1 MTDTFS
7 ARREKRCPSP
17 IARCAGVALLLH
29 VGVVL
34 PAAGAG
40 PEDTD
45 PTSTMRCEPGSVDAE
60 ACAATVAEAVAG
72 EEESGDEGAAE
83 NGDAETGETALPEFS
98 GYLLA
103 ELDQDWTQEAGED
116 ALTELF
122 AIFYGSFD
130 LDLTEHLGLSLEIGA
145 QSSGDGGYLA
155 FEEAEV
161 AVETLYATWSG
172 EAGGVSLGK
181 LYLLDDVFGNRQ
193 PGLFLTYPN
202 EDLDLSGVIAVE
214 GWLDLTP
221 SLESYNIL
229 DVAVF
234 YRDTSVLGETL
245 FRGGRRL
252 RAEDGGPANTESFD
266 NAVVSLHGDELPFA
280 SNWEYALGGYLQSAG
295 DGDTADETGA
305 FAGVYGEYALPRGMT
320 MLPIAE
326 LLFRDDPDGEP
337 GSGFDYL
344 LGASFE
350 KEAWTFGALH
360 SHRNLDFDDPG
371 EDDAS
376 DNEVQVFASYAFGSG
391 VYVDL
396 GYQYQ
401 HVDGGEDHAVTLAIG
416 ITTDFSITRAGRAR
430 GADEKELEHI
440 RRRVRQ

>member
-1 MTDTFS
+1 VTDTFLEKVS
-7 ARREKRCPSP
+7 VTIITSDRHVKKATDTFAVRREKRCPSP
-17 IARCAGVALLLH
+17 FARCACVALLLQA
-29 VGVVL
+29 VVVL
-34 PAAGAG
+34 PAAGA
-40 PEDTD
+40 D
-45 PTSTMRCEPGSVDAE
+45 PTSAMRCEPGSVDAE
-60 ACAATVAEAVAG
+60 ACAATVA
-72 EEESGDEGAAE
+72 
-83 NGDAETGETALPEFS
+83 LPELS
-98 GYLLA
+98 GYLLG

-116 ALTELF
+116 SLTELF

-202 EDLDLSGVIAVE
+202 EDLDLSGVIAVQ

-221 SLESYNIL
+221 QLESDNIL
-229 DVAVF
+229 DAAVF

-252 RAEDGGPANTESFD
+252 RAEDGGPANTERFD

-280 SNWEYALGGYLQSAG
+280 TNWEYALGGYLQSAG

-344 LGASFE
+344 IGASFD
-350 KEAWTFGALH
+350 KDAWTFGALH